1 MCCCPDSHM
10 LWVCKTGSRLCKS
23 HFIIVLGRVFFGSD
37 VNVIG
42 LYASDSL
49 SILRVAPG
57 VRFFHACLS
66 VAPKRFESE
75 ILLCLC
81 CQWDRDS
88 VEIVNWKEKPH
99 ESLSLHLLHCNLINR
114 TCWTW
119 RERGA
124 TQPYCVSFP
133 RGRQEI
139 CCGMYLRC
147 VRVSL
152 PLSLSLSLSLSGTT
166 SVTLPLFSALFLSS
180 FPLDLFCAS
189 RIFLSVSLVVS
200 VFVSLSLTSS
210 LSLSVSVFVLF
221 FYKASVCLYIHNRIH
236 RYMNM
241 QETRKK
247 G

>member
-152 PLSLSLSLSLSGTT
+152 PLSLSLFNHPPSVLRPIPVFFSLGSLLYISNFF
-166 SVTLPLFSALFLSS
+166 VCFLGR
-180 FPLDLFCAS
+180 LCFC
-189 RIFLSVSLVVS
+189 
-200 VFVSLSLTSS
+200 VFVSDIVT
-210 LSLSVSVFVLF
+210 VI
-221 FYKASVCLYIHNRIH
+221 VCLCLCLILLQGECLFIHT
-236 RYMNM
+236 
-241 QETRKK
+241 Q
-247 G
+247 